1 MATENKNLS
10 VYDKTKLPNAGA
22 YRFGIVVSQ
31 WNDDVTHG
39 LQKGAIDALLDLGAK
54 EENISNFEVP
64 GSFELIYGANQLCK
78 SGKFDVVIVIGC
90 VIRGETAHFDYVCQG
105 VTQGIKDLNVQQD
118 IPVTRSIQPN
128 YKLVTTGRQS
138 IDRNRF
144 SFSINNSAGTPV
156 VINVEVHSAG
166 AVALSFQDIS
176 LDTHGH
182 GGGGGGSI

>member
-78 SGKFDVVIVIGC
+78 SGKFNAVIVIGC

-118 IPVTRSIQPN
+118 IPVIFCVLTDENKQ
-128 YKLVTTGRQS
+128 Q
-138 IDRNRF
+138 
-144 SFSINNSAGTPV
+144 
-156 VINVEVHSAG
+156 
-166 AVALSFQDIS
+166 S
-176 LDTHGH
+176 LDRSGGAHGNK
-182 GGGGGGSI
+182 GTEAGVTAVVMADFRQKI